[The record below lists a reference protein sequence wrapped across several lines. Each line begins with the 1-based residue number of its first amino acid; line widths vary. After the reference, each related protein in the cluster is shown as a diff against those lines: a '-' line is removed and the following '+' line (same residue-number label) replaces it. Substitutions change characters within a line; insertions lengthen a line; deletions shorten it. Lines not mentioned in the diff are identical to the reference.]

1 MVQIANELRH
11 RVKIQKRD
19 AQRDADGFE
28 SAASWIDYKTIWAKI
43 SPLSAKDL
51 LTAQA
56 AQAQTIARMKVRYGS
71 EIDTDMR
78 VLWKDQIYAID
89 GPALDDAET
98 GNIYSTF
105 MLSSGVEKFKEG

>member
-11 RVKIQKRD
+11 RVKIQKPK
-19 AQRDADGFE
+19 ATRDADGFE
-28 SAASWIDYKTIWAKI
+28 SADPWEDYKTVWAKI
-43 SPLSAKDL
+43 TPLSAKDL
-51 LTAQA
+51 LAAQA

-71 EIDTDMR
+71 GIDTDMR
-78 VLWKDQIYAID
+78 VLWKDHIYAID
-89 GPALDDAET
+89 SPALDDAET

>member
-19 AQRDADGFE
+19 ASRDGDGFE
-28 SAASWIDYKTIWAKI
+28 SVASWIDYKTIWAKI